1 MHLISIIKLLS
12 SKKLSP
18 KWKSSN
24 NKKIP
29 QILIKIKKISLKI
42 YKLLIHSN
50 PNIINTKKKIQNY
63 PHNTIKNS
71 NN

>member
-12 SKKLSP
+12 SKKLNP

-50 PNIINTKKKIQNY
+50 PNIINTKEKVQNY
-63 PHNTIKNS
+63 PHNTIKN
-71 NN
+71 NNN